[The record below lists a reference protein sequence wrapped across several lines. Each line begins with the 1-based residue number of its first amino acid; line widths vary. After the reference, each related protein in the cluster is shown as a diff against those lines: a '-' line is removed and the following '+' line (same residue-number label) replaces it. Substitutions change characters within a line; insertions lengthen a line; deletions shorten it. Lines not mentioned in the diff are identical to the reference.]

1 MKYEKIIID
10 IGSGNIKAYS
20 INEMKEIKNIYL
32 KNIMFKK
39 NFTKETGIAE
49 EDKIELINAIEEIKK
64 HNIDIPIYAY
74 ATSVFRMLNKKQL
87 EELQTEITKKT
98 GIKINVISQQ
108 EEEIYMAKAVGN
120 ICDID
125 EPYLVCC
132 VGGSST
138 EMIVMQNGKI
148 IEQLTE
154 EFATGDMLKKFPQI
168 AEDKPNI
175 NIEDMYKYIKEN
187 FKKLPKTKCR
197 YAIFTGF
204 HLMYNTVAK
213 NKMNKN
219 TFFQKKNI
227 PYYLTVEQFN
237 KNNEEAINKTSLNS
251 LKEKYPENPNFMNGT
266 RGCNTIVGYIL
277 EKVGTEIYFP
287 TNLNMIHGIVE
298 ELEEKELIKKLWDY
312 MRCNQ
317 QIEKADCIIG
327 LGCED
332 LNIAK
337 TAVDLYLKGYSDKI
351 IFSGGL
357 GKVTKNIW
365 NKTEAEKFTEYA
377 IKNGVPK
384 EKIYIENKS
393 TNTGDNFRFTKELIK
408 QKGLNIK
415 TCIVVCK
422 PYVEKRVEATLKKIT
437 PEWKGIVTSQNIKF
451 EEYCKQYENEI
462 GNKNEV
468 VEDLVGCVERMKVF
482 AERGWQIQ
490 MDIPDDVWQAHE
502 ELVKNGYDKYYTKKH
517 KEL

>member
-1 MKYEKIIID
+1 MEEIIID

-20 INEMKEIKNIYL
+20 INAMKEIKNIYL

-39 NFTKETGIAE
+39 NFSKEKGIAE
-49 EDKIELINAIEEIKK
+49 EDKKELINAIKEIKNC
-64 HNIDIPIYAY
+64 NIGIPVHAY
-74 ATSVFRMLNKKQL
+74 ATSIFRMLNKKRI
-87 EELQTEITKKT
+87 EELQIEIFQAT

-108 EEEIYMAKAVGN
+108 EEERYMAKAVGN
-120 ICDID
+120 IYELD

-175 NIEDMYKYIKEN
+175 NIEDMYEYIKEN
-187 FKKLPKTKCR
+187 FKTLPKTKCR

-204 HLMYNTVAK
+204 HLMYNTVAE
-213 NKMNKN
+213 NKMNAN
-219 TFFQKKNI
+219 NFFKRKDI
-227 PYYLTVEQFN
+227 PFYLTVEQFN
-237 KNNEEAINKTSLNS
+237 KNNKEAINKRSLNS

-266 RGCNTIVGYIL
+266 RGANTIAGFIL
-277 EKVGTEIYFP
+277 EKVGAEIYFP
-287 TNLNMIHGIVE
+287 TNLNMINGIVQELQE
-298 ELEEKELIKKLWDY
+298 EELIKKLWDY
-312 MRCNQ
+312 MKSNQ
-317 QIEKADCIIG
+317 KIEKSDCIIG

-337 TAVDLYLKGYSDKI
+337 IAVELYFKGYGDKI

-357 GKVTKNIW
+357 GKVTRNIW
-365 NKTEAEKFTEYA
+365 NKPEANKFAEYA
-377 IKNGVPK
+377 IENGVPK

-408 QKGLNIK
+408 QERLNIK

-422 PYVEKRVEATLKKIT
+422 PYVEKRVEATLKKII
-437 PEWKGIVTSQNIKF
+437 PEYTGIVTSQNIEF
-451 EEYCKQYENEI
+451 EQYCNQYENEI
-462 GNKNEV
+462 GDRNEV
-468 VEDLVGCVERMKVF
+468 IEDLVGSVERMKVF
-482 AERGWQIQ
+482 AERGWQAK
-490 MDIPDDVWQAHE
+490 MDIPNTVWQAHE
-502 ELVKNGYDKYYTKKH
+502 DLIKMGYDKYYTKKH

>member
-1 MKYEKIIID
+1 
-10 IGSGNIKAYS
+10 
-20 INEMKEIKNIYL
+20 MKEVKKIYI

-39 NFTKETGIAE
+39 NFSRERGIAE
-49 EDKIELINAIEEIKK
+49 EDKKELINALKEIKN
-64 HNIDIPIYAY
+64 HNIDIPVHAY
-74 ATSVFRMLNKKQL
+74 ATSVFRMLNKEKL
-87 EELQTEITKKT
+87 EELQIEIIQAT

-108 EEEIYMAKAVGN
+108 EEEKYMAKAVGN
-120 ICDID
+120 IYELD

-154 EFATGDMLKKFPQI
+154 KFATGDMLKKFPQI

-175 NIEDMYKYIKEN
+175 NIKDMYQYIKEN
-187 FKKLPKTKCR
+187 FNTLPKTKCR

-204 HLMYNTVAK
+204 HLMYNTVAE

-219 TFFQKKNI
+219 TFFERKDI

-237 KNNEEAINKTSLNS
+237 KNNKEAINKRSLNS
-251 LKEKYPENPNFMNGT
+251 LKEKYPENPSFMNGT
-266 RGCNTIVGYIL
+266 RGANTIVGYIL
-277 EKVGTEIYFP
+277 EKVGAEIYFP
-287 TNLNMIHGIVE
+287 TNLNMINGIVE
-298 ELEEKELIKKLWDY
+298 NLQEEELIKKLWNY
-312 MRCNQ
+312 MKSNQ
-317 QIEKADCIIG
+317 KIEKSDCIIG

-337 TAVDLYLKGYSDKI
+337 IAVDLYFKGYGDKI

-357 GKVTKNIW
+357 GKVTRNIW
-365 NKTEAEKFTEYA
+365 NEPEANKFAKYA
-377 IKNGVPK
+377 VENGVPK
-384 EKIYIENKS
+384 EKIYVENKS

-408 QKGLNIK
+408 QERLNVK

-422 PYVEKRVEATLKKIT
+422 PYVEKRVEATLKKIM
-437 PEWKGIVTSQNIKF
+437 PECKGIVTSQNIEF
-451 EEYCKQYENEI
+451 EQYCNQYENEI
-462 GNKNEV
+462 GNRNEV
-468 VEDLVGCVERMKVF
+468 IEDLVGSVERMKVF

-490 MDIPDDVWQAHE
+490 MDIPNTVWQAYE
-502 ELVKNGYDKYYTKKH
+502 DLVKMGYDKYYTKKH